1 MMDTF
6 DDRLDDSARA
16 LADSIPELPDS
27 IDDAVMAHVTKSGVG
42 RRVSGI
48 GRPKRRFGWLL
59 EPQPIRIR
67 PVYAGLA
74 MAAVLALVLM
84 PRGTNTAGPVTPIVA
99 TADTVYVRFQV
110 AAPQARNVAVAGS
123 FNGWSAA
130 ALPLHRAADG
140 SWEATIALPVGE
152 HSYQFVVDGQ
162 RWIPDPTAQAQVDDG
177 FGGTNSVI
185 VVSPKGVIR
194 S

>member
-1 MMDTF
+1 MDTF

-16 LADSIPELPDS
+16 LAERLPELPAS
-27 IDDAVMAHVTKSGVG
+27 IDDAVMAHVQKTGVG
-42 RRVSGI
+42 RRVSGVV
-48 GRPKRRFGWLL
+48 RPKRRFGWLL

-84 PRGTNTAGPVTPIVA
+84 PRGPRTVALPLSPVA
-99 TADTVYVRFQV
+99 AADTVYVRFQI
-110 AAPQARNVAVAGS
+110 AAPTAHNVAVAGS

-130 ALPLHRAADG
+130 ALPLRRAADG
-140 SWEATIALPVGE
+140 SWEATVALPVGE

-162 RWIPDPTAQAQVDDG
+162 RWIPDPSAQAQVDDG